1 MLSTT
6 KCEAAI
12 SPALPARLRLQED
25 HSGPTVLD
33 GGWWP
38 RSADPATELP
48 GLILALD
55 KRHGRITRV
64 MLGAAD
70 WEDSRPRQL
79 AFGGPARGRVVHL
92 GWFATMPAGL
102 LTAISLSGQRTN
114 LLTVP
119 PHTSEKDGQAAME
132 QAAQPGNRDRTP
144 AILAAVTAAA
154 RTPAQMGMGEWR
166 SYVPDHSRPPATGNK
181 PRLPSV
187 TADGELPAA
196 GEEVFQG

>member
-55 KRHGRITRV
+55 KRHGRIARV

-70 WEDSRPRQL
+70 WKGSRPRQL
-79 AFGGPARGRVVHL
+79 RQRPADQ
-92 GWFATMPAGL
+92 PA
-102 LTAISLSGQRTN
+102 
-114 LLTVP
+114 
-119 PHTSEKDGQAAME
+119 H
-132 QAAQPGNRDRTP
+132 
-144 AILAAVTAAA
+144 
-154 RTPAQMGMGEWR
+154 
-166 SYVPDHSRPPATGNK
+166 RPPAHQREGRSGGHGTGRPARESRPY
-181 PRLPSV
+181 PRDPGRCHGGSAHPG
-187 TADGELPAA
+187 TDGHGGVAIVRPGSLEAA
-196 GEEVFQG
+196 RDR